1 MKKLILIRH
10 CQAEGQHKDSP
21 LTNNGVN
28 QARRLAEF
36 LNSKGLKL
44 DRIISSPYMRAVETI
59 KPYASQNK
67 IDIETDS
74 RLQERILSDQ
84 PVDDWFD
91 VVETSFKDMD
101 YRLPGGESSND
112 ALQRGLQVIKEAVED
127 PNHQQIAMVTH
138 GNLLMLLLSQFE
150 EGYGFTQWRLL
161 KNPDIFIIEHEQD
174 FYQLQHIW

>member
-21 LTNNGVN
+21 LTNLGVN

-36 LNSKGLKL
+36 FTEKDLKI

-59 KPYASQNK
+59 HPYAYSHHLK
-67 IDIETDS
+67 IEQDA
-74 RLQERILSDQ
+74 RLQERILSAE
-84 PVDDWFD
+84 PVDDWVD
-91 VVETSFKDMD
+91 VVKHSFIDKN

-112 ALQRGLQVIKEAVED
+112 ALKRGLAVIKEAMED
-127 PNHQQIAMVTH
+127 PNHLHVAIVTH
-138 GNLLMLLLSQFE
+138 GNLLTLLLSHFDSNYSYTE
-150 EGYGFTQWRLL
+150 WRFL
-161 KNPDIFIIEHEQD
+161 KNPDVFLIEHEHD

>member
-59 KPYASQNK
+59 KPYARQNE

-112 ALQRGLQVIKEAVED
+112 ALQRGLQVIKEAMED

>member
-59 KPYASQNK
+59 RPYARQNK
-67 IDIETDS
+67 IEIETDS

-112 ALQRGLQVIKEAVED
+112 ALQRGLEVIKEAVED